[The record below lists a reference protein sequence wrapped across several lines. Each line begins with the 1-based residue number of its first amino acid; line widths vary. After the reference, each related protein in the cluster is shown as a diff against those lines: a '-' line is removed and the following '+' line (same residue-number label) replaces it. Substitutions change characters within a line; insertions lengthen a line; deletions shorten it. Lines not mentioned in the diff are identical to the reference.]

1 MILLQMALAMGRFL
15 LTSLEWMILLQ
26 MALAMGRFLLTSKN
40 FARILHK

>member
-1 MILLQMALAMGRFL
+1 
-15 LTSLEWMILLQ
+15 MILLQ